1 MYISSPPPQKKIFVI
16 FLSLKSLIYKIEVWQ
31 SIFWYVKSL
40 LLVLLFNLSFC
51 WSNWKIKYGFWCL
64 VIVDQKKIQ
73 ILRTLI
79 WINKYP
85 INLKYLCHTY
95 RPCIQVYSQHHI
107 FLLLCYMLYHLSNVQ
122 CNYID
127 MLGHIYPVDILYKK
141 NQYHTLFS
149 LHLFTSQIIKISIL
163 CFCTHW
169 SKSYQWIWS
178 QNSHNLVTNYN

>member
-1 MYISSPPPQKKIFVI
+1 M
-16 FLSLKSLIYKIEVWQ
+16 
-31 SIFWYVKSL
+31 
-40 LLVLLFNLSFC
+40 LLVLLFNFSLC

-64 VIVDQKKIQ
+64 VIVDPKKNQ

-85 INLKYLCHTY
+85 NNLKYLCHTD

-141 NQYHTLFS
+141 KTN
-149 LHLFTSQIIKISIL
+149 IIHYFL
-163 CFCTHW
+163 CICLLVRL
-169 SKSYQWIWS
+169 SKSVFCVFVHIS
-178 QNSHNLVTNYN
+178 QNHIREFGLRTATTWSRITIKR